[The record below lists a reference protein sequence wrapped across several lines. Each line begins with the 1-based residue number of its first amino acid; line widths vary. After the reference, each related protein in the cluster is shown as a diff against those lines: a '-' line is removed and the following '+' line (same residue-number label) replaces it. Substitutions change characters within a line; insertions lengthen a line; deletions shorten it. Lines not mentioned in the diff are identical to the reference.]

1 MRTIMEISETLIDD
15 DRLGILEKRVRD
27 IDAQIRKLIVEL
39 VDLKK
44 VAVTLSPQVMEP
56 GGQETEQ
63 EMFVAGTPALPS
75 GAVPSDGSTMNHPM
89 RESGQDTQA
98 EPAMVRIMQSDGTMK
113 MEPRYGDQNTS

>member
-1 MRTIMEISETLIDD
+1 MEISETRIDD

-27 IDAQIRKLIVEL
+27 MDAQIRKLIVEL

-56 GGQETEQ
+56 CGQEPEQ
-63 EMFVAGTPALPS
+63 ETVVAGTPALPS
-75 GAVPSDGSTMNHPM
+75 GAVPPDGSTVIRPL
-89 RESGQDTQA
+89 REGRQDAPA

-113 MEPRYGDQNTS
+113 MEPRYGDQNTR